1 MRRHRDEVATSD
13 DRHDRMVDVRDRFG
27 GSDVAAILAGMLA
40 ALGSLA
46 LLGGLA
52 AAAGSIGYQY
62 GLDEA
67 SDESLG
73 IGGFVAGLVVLVL
86 SFLIGGWVAGRMARY
101 DGGRNGLL
109 TALSFVALAA
119 ALAGLGAWVG
129 SEYDVLDEFEL
140 PQWFRDGDYTT
151 EAIISAAAAIALSL
165 LAGWLGGKLGER
177 YHRRAD
183 DAIVAT
189 HRDHLA
195 SDDVRGPAT
204 ATTSTTA
211 AGDDTAVL
219 RR

>member
-1 MRRHRDEVATSD
+1 MRRHHDDVAMPD
-13 DRHDRMVDVRDRFG
+13 GRRDRMVDVRDRFG

-119 ALAGLGAWVG
+119 ALSGLGAWVG

-151 EAIISAAAAIALSL
+151 EAIISAAAAVALSL

-189 HRDHLA
+189 QRDHRV
-195 SDDVRGPAT
+195 SDVRGPAT

-211 AGDDTAVL
+211 AGDDTAVI